1 MKSCIL
7 CGTDL
12 PEHQRDCKLPADMVR
27 LDRVLAS
34 LRERNHN
41 SILQYAIARV
51 MATYGRAG
59 P

>member
-1 MKSCIL
+1 MQQSA
-7 CGTDL
+7 
-12 PEHQRDCKLPADMVR
+12 ADMVR